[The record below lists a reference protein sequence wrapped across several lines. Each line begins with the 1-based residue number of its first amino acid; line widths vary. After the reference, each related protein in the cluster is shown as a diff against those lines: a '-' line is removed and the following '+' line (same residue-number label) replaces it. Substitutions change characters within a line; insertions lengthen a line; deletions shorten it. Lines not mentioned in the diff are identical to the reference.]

1 MADDNCR
8 WQKIIHQY
16 QLEISRNI
24 HKWKM
29 FCSTIIPT
37 VGRKTLARAVTS
49 ILSQTFDQDDFE
61 VIVVN
66 DSGSTLMVA
75 EWQSSR
81 RVRIVNTNRRERSVA
96 RNTGAAIAR
105 GKYLHFL
112 DDDDW
117 LCADALCHFWELSQ
131 TKPVAWLYG
140 VSQLVKRNGSEL
152 IQLQHGMQGNCF
164 MQAMAGEWIP
174 LQSSL
179 VDAKLFHRL
188 GGFSPLISGP
198 EDIDLFRRV
207 CLHGEIA
214 ETPHLIANIERGD
227 EESTTNYVKH
237 PELSRWARE
246 KILDD
251 AGAFFRMKDGAGSG
265 FWLGKLLRIY
275 ITSAAWNLRRK
286 RIFTALSRL
295 IYGLKVILFT
305 NFRVLTKD
313 FLSAFLRP
321 YQSPTFERGF
331 RLSGRKF
338 R

>member
-1 MADDNCR
+1 
-8 WQKIIHQY
+8 
-16 QLEISRNI
+16 
-24 HKWKM
+24 M

-49 ILSQTFDQDDFE
+49 ILSQTFDKDDFE

-66 DSGSTLMVA
+66 DSGSSLPTA
-75 EWQSSR
+75 EWQSSP
-81 RVRIVNTNRRERSVA
+81 RVHIVNTNRRERSVA
-96 RNTGAAIAR
+96 RNTGAAIAQGR
-105 GKYLHFL
+105 YLHFL

-117 LCADALCHFWELSQ
+117 LCPDALYHFWELSQ
-131 TKPVAWLYG
+131 SRTVVWLYG
-140 VSQLVKRNGSEL
+140 FSQLVKRNGSEL

-164 MQAMAGEWIP
+164 MEAMAGEWIP

-179 VDAKLFHRL
+179 VDAQLFHRL
-188 GGFSPLISGP
+188 GGFSPLITGP

-227 EESTTNYVKH
+227 EESTTDYVKH

-251 AGAFFRMKDGAGSG
+251 AGAFLRMKAGTRSG
-265 FWLGKLLRIY
+265 FRSGKMLRIY
-275 ITSAAWNLRRK
+275 ITSAVWNLRRK

-295 IYGLKVILFT
+295 MFGLNVVFFSNFGILAT
-305 NFRVLTKD
+305 D
-313 FLSAFLRP
+313 FWRAFLRP

-331 RLSGRKF
+331 RLSSRKF

>member
-1 MADDNCR
+1 
-8 WQKIIHQY
+8 
-16 QLEISRNI
+16 
-24 HKWKM
+24 M
-29 FCSTIIPT
+29 FCSTVIPT
-37 VGRKTLARAVTS
+37 VGRRTLARAVIS
-49 ILSQTFDQDDFE
+49 VLSQTFDEDDFE

-66 DSGSTLMVA
+66 DSGSSLPME

-117 LCADALCHFWELSQ
+117 LCLDALYYFWELAQNS
-131 TKPVAWLYG
+131 PAAWLYG
-140 VSQLVKRNGSEL
+140 FSQLVKRSGSEL
-152 IQLQHGMQGNCF
+152 IQLQHSMEGNCF
-164 MQAMAGEWIP
+164 IQAMAGEWIP

-179 VDAKLFHRL
+179 VDAELFHQL

-214 ETPHLIANIERGD
+214 ETPNLIATIERGD
-227 EESTTNYVKH
+227 QDSTTNYVKH

-246 KILDD
+246 KILDNS
-251 AGAFFRMKDGAGSG
+251 GAFVRMKNGANSG
-265 FWLGKLLRIY
+265 FWFGKLLRIY
-275 ITSAAWNLRRK
+275 VTSAVWNIRQK
-286 RIFTALSRL
+286 RLFTALSRL
-295 IYGLKVILFT
+295 SYALIATLLSNLRILT
-305 NFRVLTKD
+305 RD
-313 FLSAFLRP
+313 FWSAFLRS

-331 RLSGRKF
+331 RLSGRKS
-338 R
+338 

>member
-1 MADDNCR
+1 M
-8 WQKIIHQY
+8 
-16 QLEISRNI
+16 
-24 HKWKM
+24 
-29 FCSTIIPT
+29 
-37 VGRKTLARAVTS
+37 
-49 ILSQTFDQDDFE
+49 
-61 VIVVN
+61 VN
-66 DSGSTLMVA
+66 DSGSSLPMA
-75 EWQSSR
+75 EWQLSR

-117 LCADALCHFWELSQ
+117 LFPDALCHFWELSQ
-131 TKPVAWLYG
+131 NNQAAWLYG
-140 VSQLVKRNGSEL
+140 ISQLVKRSGSEL
-152 IQLQHGMQGNCF
+152 IQLQHSMQGNCF

-179 VDAKLFHRL
+179 VDAKLFHQL
-188 GGFSPLISGP
+188 GGFSPLLSGP

-214 ETPHLIANIERGD
+214 ETSNLIATIERGD

-251 AGAFFRMKDGAGSG
+251 AGAFVRMKDGANSG
-265 FWLGKLLRIY
+265 FWFGKLLRIY
-275 ITSAAWNLRRK
+275 VTSAVWNMRQK
-286 RIFTALSRL
+286 RMFTALSRL
-295 IYGLKVILFT
+295 IYGLIAILLS
-305 NFRVLTKD
+305 NFRVLTRD
-313 FLSAFLRP
+313 FWSALLRS

-331 RLSGRKF
+331 RRSGRKS

>member
-1 MADDNCR
+1 
-8 WQKIIHQY
+8 
-16 QLEISRNI
+16 
-24 HKWKM
+24 M
-29 FCSTIIPT
+29 FCSTIIAT
-37 VGRKTLARAVTS
+37 VGRKTLGRAVAS
-49 ILSQTFDQDDFE
+49 VLSQTFDKDDFE

-66 DSGSTLMVA
+66 DSGSSLLFA
-75 EWQSSR
+75 EWQSSPH
-81 RVRIVNTNRRERSVA
+81 VRIVNTNRRERSVA

-117 LCADALCHFWELSQ
+117 LCANALDHFWELSQ
-131 TKPVAWLYG
+131 HRPVAWLYG
-140 VSQLVKRNGSEL
+140 FSQLVKRNGSEL
-152 IQLQHGMQGNCF
+152 IQLQHGIQGNCF

-174 LQSSL
+174 LQSSMI
-179 VDAKLFHRL
+179 DAKLFHQL
-188 GGFSPLISGP
+188 GGFSALISGP

-237 PELSRWARE
+237 PDLSRWARE

-251 AGAFFRMKDGAGSG
+251 AGAFARMKDRTGSN
-265 FWLGKLLRIY
+265 FWSGKMLRIY
-275 ITSAAWNLRRK
+275 ITSAAWNIRRK

-295 IYGLKVILFT
+295 IQSLTVILFS

-313 FLSAFLRP
+313 FWRAFLRS
-321 YQSPTFERGF
+321 YQSATFERGF
-331 RLSGRKF
+331 QLQAKSSDE
-338 R
+338 

>member
-1 MADDNCR
+1 
-8 WQKIIHQY
+8 
-16 QLEISRNI
+16 
-24 HKWKM
+24 M

-37 VGRKTLARAVTS
+37 VGRRTLARAVTS
-49 ILSQTFDQDDFE
+49 ILSQNFNRDDFE

-66 DSGSTLMVA
+66 DSGSSLPVA
-75 EWQSSR
+75 EWQSSQ

-105 GKYLHFL
+105 GEYLHFL

-117 LCADALCHFWELSQ
+117 LCAHALYHFWELAQ
-131 TKPVAWLYG
+131 NRPVAWLYG

-152 IQLQHGMQGNCF
+152 IRLQHGIQGNCL

-179 VDAKLFHRL
+179 VDAKLFHEL

-214 ETPHLIANIERGD
+214 ETPHLIAYIERGN

-246 KILDD
+246 KILDE
-251 AGAFFRMKDGAGSG
+251 AGAFVRMRNGVRSG
-265 FWLGKLLRIY
+265 FWFGKLLRVY
-275 ITSAAWNLRRK
+275 ITSAAWNMRRK

-295 IYGLKVILFT
+295 IYALEVILLS

-313 FLSAFLRP
+313 FWSAFLRP

-331 RLSGRKF
+331 RLSDRKF
-338 R
+338 